1 MPLAIPSSG
10 ESKPFIRFLASINSW
25 QMSVEGG
32 TVEFAF
38 DKPAAFDIQ
47 NTQLGWL
54 LLETGNRDWQP
65 WPGNAQTKKPEG
77 EYKAGFELSVYST
90 QMFGAEP
97 VRQLGSNAT
106 GSVMFIQE
114 LYAEAERHPEFAQ
127 GLTPI
132 VQLTGSKALKVGK
145 GNTRVPQ
152 FQIVKW
158 VPRPAAFNAD
168 DAAPA
173 QAPAAAP
180 APAPKAA
187 APKAAPAPAATA
199 DEEF

>member
-1 MPLAIPSSG
+1 MPLAIPTSG

-25 QMSVEGG
+25 QMSAEGG

-65 WPGNAQTKKPEG
+65 WPNNEQVKKPEG
-77 EYKAGFELSVYST
+77 EYKAGFELSVFST
-90 QMFGAEP
+90 QMFGNEP

-114 LYAEAERHPEFAQ
+114 LYAEAEKHPEFAK

-132 VQLTGSKALKVGK
+132 VQLAGSKALKVGK

-158 VPRPAAFNAD
+158 VPRPAAFD
-168 DAAPA
+168 EGDAAP
-173 QAPAAAP
+173 APAAAP
-180 APAPKAA
+180 KPAAA
-187 APKAAPAPAATA
+187 APKAVPAATA

>member
-32 TVEFAF
+32 TVEFTF

-47 NTQLGWL
+47 NVQLGWL

-65 WPGNAQTKKPEG
+65 WPDNAQTKKPEG
-77 EYKAGFELSVYST
+77 EYKAGFEVAVFST
-90 QMFGAEP
+90 QMFGGEP
-97 VRQLGSNAT
+97 VRSLSSNAT

-114 LYAEAERHPEFAQ
+114 LYAEAERHPEFAR

-158 VPRPAAFNAD
+158 VPRPAAFND
-168 DAAPA
+168 GDEAPA
-173 QAPAAAP
+173 PAP

-187 APKAAPAPAATA
+187 APKAAPAATA
-199 DEEF
+199 AASDEF

>member
-65 WPGNAQTKKPEG
+65 WPNNEQTKKPEG
-77 EYKAGFELSVYST
+77 EYKAGFELSVFST
-90 QMFGAEP
+90 QMFGNEP

-114 LYAEAERHPEFAQ
+114 LYAEAERHPEFAK

-158 VPRPAAFNAD
+158 APRPAAFND
-168 DAAPA
+168 GGAAP
-173 QAPAAAP
+173 APAAAP
-180 APAPKAA
+180 KPAAA
-187 APKAAPAPAATA
+187 APKAVPAATA

>member
-65 WPGNAQTKKPEG
+65 WPDNVQTKKPEG
-77 EYKAGFELSVYST
+77 DFKAGFELSVFST
-90 QMFGAEP
+90 QMFGNEQ

-114 LYAEAERHPEFAQ
+114 LYAEAEKHPEFAQ

-132 VQLTGSKALKVGK
+132 VQLNGSKALKVGK

-152 FQIVKW
+152 FPIVKW
-158 VPRPAAFNAD
+158 VPRPAAFD
-168 DAAPA
+168 SQDAAPP
-173 QAPAAAP
+173 APAPRAAAP
-180 APAPKAA
+180 APKPA
-187 APKAAPAPAATA
+187 APKAAPAATA

>member
-10 ESKPFIRFLASINSW
+10 ESKPFIRFLASTNSW

-77 EYKAGFELSVYST
+77 EYKAGFEVGVYST
-90 QMFGAEP
+90 QMFGGEP
-97 VRQLGSNAT
+97 MRSLSSNAT

-114 LYAEAERHPEFAQ
+114 LYAEAEKHPEFAQ

-158 VPRPAAFNAD
+158 VPRPAAFNGE

-173 QAPAAAP
+173 PVAARA
-180 APAPKAA
+180 AVPAPKAV
-187 APKAAPAPAATA
+187 PAAA
-199 DEEF
+199 AEEEF